1 MYLHVHAQTT
11 WWSESIDTMVAFV
24 TLLSADYVSENCR
37 IIEELWSQVPLAL
50 PPNLPN
56 LCSPVPGPVSQ
67 LLPTGPEDGQNPQ
80 IFAPA
85 KKFQALEFPTLDFVT
100 VTVVKKF
107 IVDNQ
112 NSLTK

>member
-24 TLLSADYVSENCR
+24 TLLSADYVSENCQ
-37 IIEELWSQVPLAL
+37 IIKELWSQVPLAL

-85 KKFQALEFPTLDFVT
+85 KKFQALEFSTLDFVT
-100 VTVVKKF
+100 VTIVKKF

-112 NSLTK
+112 NSLAN

>member
-1 MYLHVHAQTT
+1 
-11 WWSESIDTMVAFV
+11 MVAFV

-37 IIEELWSQVPLAL
+37 IMEVLWSQVPVALA
-50 PPNLPN
+50 PNLPN

-67 LLPTGPEDGQNPQ
+67 LLPTGLEDGQNPQ

-85 KKFQALEFPTLDFVT
+85 KKFRALQFPTLDFVT

-107 IVDNQ
+107 IVGCNQ